1 MNKPS
6 KPHSPREEP
15 PDQREPYELP
25 PPPSEP
31 DPSEP
36 PRPQQDPPPDEP
48 ERDGA
53 LCLTDPIDSRRTLG
67 AELNSRLAQ
76 L

>member
-36 PRPQQDPPPDEP
+36 PGPQQDPPPDEP
-48 ERDGA
+48 KRDAAFVKGTNRCPA
-53 LCLTDPIDSRRTLG
+53 KTLG